1 MDPLSILSI
10 AAAVVAFVDFGG
22 KILNSASHHLR
33 RDDDLTTAL
42 EDLAREAG
50 QLGRLGR
57 RIESTHGQPESSAS
71 QNPEFDAVLVELA
84 RESTL
89 VSEDVETLISTL
101 QTTNGN
107 RKATTSLRL
116 HLLKTVKDGGSEYS
130 ATERK
135 VRKAEQRLSS
145 IKSAMMSAVL
155 ACLCTRADS
164 RSTADEIRRIS
175 LYIGKEHTRS
185 SAPATASP
193 PEPELSLSA
202 EEHQRQQLIHQ
213 IWSQSSGPSDQFE
226 SLGGDIEVDSA
237 SLRLPP
243 VSQVELQQAVLR
255 SLQSNEM
262 EERRSGISPAHEKT
276 FQWIFERPQDTGD
289 ELADAPPWSDF
300 VSWLEQ
306 DDTSRIYWITEPP
319 IFYSWNAGSDDQRP
333 EHGLLRSIF
342 HQYLTQMPELVP
354 GVCPRRW
361 AMHRVFGTS
370 RGVML
375 PSWTK
380 TELRQAFDMLL
391 PLARQSNQKLVLLID
406 GLDEFQVTDN
416 FRFLLSFAETVR
428 SEGGAKVCASSREWT
443 MFTDYFRAHP
453 SLRLQDLT
461 RNDIEQYIYSHLN
474 KSIAYAELKD
484 SNTEDV
490 DRLVGSLLDKAS
502 GVFLWVRIVT
512 DVVLA
517 GMEAGQT
524 VNELNASV
532 EELPPDLSD
541 LYQGIWERL
550 GPRDQTSVAR
560 LLRILEASV
569 GPLDPTTMFAAEQP
583 DAAEALKTSKVAL
596 EKLVARRL
604 RSQTRGLLEISEIRT
619 INYLHRTARDWSLTV
634 EDEMQKMLPPDFD
647 PNLQLCLAKVAITTI
662 LCTPKGWNL
671 SFAELWDRIGGCLEY
686 ASRAAVRPKKCA
698 NATKLIA
705 ALDSLDTWVAEFRE
719 YFDLRKSR
727 GFGEEIHWSSYQ
739 FSLHFTPGR
748 DPDLVPHVNTFLGLA
763 SQYAILAYVEQKLK
777 ECPKLVKPKR
787 YEVSLLENALFVP
800 GAKPGRPFGLE
811 ESPGLWRL
819 RFLQREALVRLLL
832 DRGADPRAESL
843 LLCHVPRLVKGLI
856 LMPKGRRVAA
866 AARALPLYKTLPS
879 LSGVGNKTFW
889 EPVQTM
895 LDENMKNRGTISR
908 LRSLLSL

>member
-1 MDPLSILSI
+1 M
-10 AAAVVAFVDFGG
+10 
-22 KILNSASHHLR
+22 
-33 RDDDLTTAL
+33 
-42 EDLAREAG
+42 
-50 QLGRLGR
+50 
-57 RIESTHGQPESSAS
+57 
-71 QNPEFDAVLVELA
+71 
-84 RESTL
+84 
-89 VSEDVETLISTL
+89 
-101 QTTNGN
+101 
-107 RKATTSLRL
+107 
-116 HLLKTVKDGGSEYS
+116 
-130 ATERK
+130 
-135 VRKAEQRLSS
+135 
-145 IKSAMMSAVL
+145 
-155 ACLCTRADS
+155 
-164 RSTADEIRRIS
+164 
-175 LYIGKEHTRS
+175 
-185 SAPATASP
+185 
-193 PEPELSLSA
+193 
-202 EEHQRQQLIHQ
+202 
-213 IWSQSSGPSDQFE
+213 
-226 SLGGDIEVDSA
+226 DSA

-262 EERRSGISPAHEKT
+262 EERRAGISPAHEKT

-306 DDTSRIYWITEPP
+306 DDTSRIYWITGKPGSGKSTLMKYIFESGRLEHHLERWTRGQSLRTAV
-319 IFYSWNAGSDDQRP
+319 FYSWNAGSDDQRS
-333 EHGLLRSIF
+333 EHGLLKSIL

-391 PLARQSNQKLVLLID
+391 PLARRSNQKLALLID

-416 FRFLLSFAETVR
+416 FRFLLSFAEAVR
-428 SEGGAKVCASSREWT
+428 SEGGAKVCASSRDWT
-443 MFTDYFRAHP
+443 VFADYFRAHP

-490 DRLVGSLLDKAS
+490 DRLVGSLLGKAS

-512 DVVLA
+512 DVVLD

-550 GPRDQTSVAR
+550 GPKDQTSVAR

-583 DAAEALKTSKVAL
+583 DAAEALKTSKVTL

-604 RSQTRGLLEISEIRT
+604 RSQTRGLLEISRIGT

-634 EDEMQKMLPPDFD
+634 EDEMQKVLPPDFD
-647 PNLQLCLAKVAITTI
+647 PNLQLCLAKVAIATI
-662 LCTPKGWNL
+662 LCTKEPW
-671 SFAELWDRIGGCLEY
+671 SPTRTHLWDRIGGCLEY
-686 ASRAAVRPKKCA
+686 ASRAVVRPNKCA
-698 NATKLIA
+698 NASKLIA
-705 ALDSLDTWVAEFRE
+705 AMDSLDTWAAETQE
-719 YFDLRKSR
+719 YFHRYWGWRKSR
-727 GFGEEIHWSSYQ
+727 GFREEIHWSSYQ
-739 FSLHFTPGR
+739 FIGGDR
-748 DPDLVPHVNTFLGLA
+748 DSALPVNTFLGLA
-763 SQYAILAYVEQKLK
+763 SQYAILAYVEHKL
-777 ECPKLVKPKR
+777 EESPKLVKPKR
-787 YEVSLLENALFVP
+787 YEVSLLENTLFIP
-800 GAKPGRPFGLE
+800 GTEPSIPFWFQ
-811 ESPGLWRL
+811 ESPELWQP
-819 RFLQREALVRLLL
+819 RFLQREALIRLLL

-843 LLCHVPRLVKGLI
+843 LL
-856 LMPKGRRVAA
+856 RRVPGLVSTRSLIPKWRQFGA
-866 AARALPLYKTLPS
+866 AARTLPLYKTVPS
-879 LSGVGNKTFW
+879 LSRVGNKTFW
-889 EPVQTM
+889 EQVQTM
-895 LDENMKNRGTISR
+895 FDENMKNRGTISR
-908 LRSLLSL
+908 LRSLLSP